1 MMRPRVVVT
10 GVAVITSIGVGARAF
25 WSNVLEGAC
34 GITGVTS
41 FDTTSY
47 RVHRGGEI
55 AGFNPN
61 GYVSTQ
67 QTSEMGRTSQLAI
80 AAARMAMDDSGISTE
95 QIRSERFGVC
105 IGTTTGEAPVVER
118 FNDRLMD
125 GKADSATSKFVFQ
138 YPCHTIAVHIAREFG
153 LGGQNLVIPTACA
166 AGNYAI
172 AHACDVLRSGRADA
186 MLAGGADAF
195 SRITYTGFARL
206 GAISPDLCRP
216 FDKNRRGMIPG
227 EGAAILVLEPL
238 HSAMARGAE
247 IYAEVAG
254 YGLTCDAHHMTAAH
268 PDGEGAA
275 RAMQQ
280 ALKNSQLHF
289 QQVDYIS
296 AHGTGT
302 KLSDVIET
310 KAVKRVFGDAA
321 YHTPISS
328 IKSMIGH
335 TMGAASAI
343 EAVTCTLAIKHNRIP
358 PTANWQSRDPECDL
372 DYVTTGAREQ
382 VVDVAMNN
390 AYAFGGN
397 NASVIFKRAG

>member
-1 MMRPRVVVT
+1 MLPRVVVT
-10 GVAVITSIGVGARAF
+10 GVAVVTSIGVGWRPF
-25 WSNVLEGAC
+25 WSNLLEGVC
-34 GITGVTS
+34 GISPVSS

-55 AGFNPN
+55 FGFDP
-61 GYVSTQ
+61 
-67 QTSEMGRTSQLAI
+67 SESVMLQSPGAMGRTSQLAI
-80 AAARMAMDDSGISTE
+80 AAARMAIDDSGITATDSKPRR
-95 QIRSERFGVC
+95 IGVC

-118 FNDRLMD
+118 FNDRLID
-125 GKADSATSKFVFQ
+125 GKQDEDSAKFVYQ
-138 YPCHTIAVHIAREFG
+138 YPCHSIAVHIAREFG
-153 LGGQNLVIPTACA
+153 FCGNNLVIPAACA

-172 AHACDVLRSGRADA
+172 AHAYDVLQSGRADA

-227 EGAAILVLEPL
+227 EGAAILVLETRER
-238 HSAMARGAE
+238 ACQRGAQV
-247 IYAEVAG
+247 YAEVAG
-254 YGLTCDAHHMTAAH
+254 YGLTCDAHHMTAAQ
-268 PDGEGAA
+268 PDGGGAA

-280 ALKNSQLHF
+280 ALRKSRLNYQD
-289 QQVDYIS
+289 VNYIS

-310 KAVKRVFGDAA
+310 KAVKSVFNGAA
-321 YHTPISS
+321 YRTPISS

-343 EAVTCTLAIKHNRIP
+343 EAVTCALAIKHNRIP
-358 PTANWQSRDPECDL
+358 PTVNFQNRDPECDL
-372 DYVTTGAREQ
+372 DYVTTGAREHI
-382 VVDVAMNN
+382 VEVAMNN